1 MQYSFK
7 KVFNFIRLNDILHLF
22 LAFFILP
29 WALIAKIFIRNF
41 WLVCEDK
48 NEARDNGYWLYK
60 WIRENKPKQKI
71 AYAINKK
78 SPDYIKIKE
87 LGKVISYGTLSHW
100 FWYIVADKNI
110 SSQKGGKPNAAV
122 CYLFEVVLGLRKNN
136 RIFLQHGIIINNCEW
151 LHYKNTKIKLFITST
166 VQEYHYIVEQFKYP
180 ANNVVLTGLA
190 RYDNLSTNKTDE
202 DLILVMPSWRNW
214 LGRQSHEN
222 SDLDFTTTKYFQC
235 WNELL
240 NSEELDALLEKKN
253 KRIIFYPHRNM
264 QKFLNFF
271 KTKSSRIEIADWK
284 NNDVQDLLKRA
295 NLLITDYSSVFFDF
309 AYMCKPIIFYQF
321 DENEFRQKQYGE
333 GYFDYHKSIFG
344 EWAGTLNDV
353 ILILNDRLSN
363 VDNKISSDLIKEI
376 FPYVDNKN
384 CERIFNAI
392 LLE

>member
-1 MQYSFK
+1 MTGVQTC
-7 KVFNFIRLNDILHLF
+7 
-22 LAFFILP
+22 ALP
-29 WALIAKIFIRNF
+29 I
-41 WLVCEDK
+41 C
-48 NEARDNGYWLYK
+48 
-60 WIRENKPKQKI
+60 
-71 AYAINKK
+71 
-78 SPDYIKIKE
+78 
-87 LGKVISYGTLSHW
+87 
-100 FWYIVADKNI
+100 
-110 SSQKGGKPNAAV
+110 
-122 CYLFEVVLGLRKNN
+122 
-136 RIFLQHGIIINNCEW
+136 
-151 LHYKNTKIKLFITST
+151 
-166 VQEYHYIVEQFKYP
+166 
-180 ANNVVLTGLA
+180 LA
-190 RYDNLSTNKTDE
+190 RYDNLSTDKTDE